1 MTMRE
6 RSYLHIQSQISTGQL
21 PAGAPIS
28 ELLLAK
34 ELGSSRTPIREAI
47 GQLVAEGLLEQTPT
61 GTTLVVRLQ
70 RQDIVELYEL
80 REALET
86 YVIEKVAGS
95 ALPESDRERLQRL
108 VDEILVLQ
116 RELQASGAKALD
128 ESQMNRFL
136 ASDFAFHSLLMSM
149 AHNSR
154 IQKVLNEMR
163 LLIRI
168 FSIQR
173 RGHTPKLLETIH
185 HHHQKILDAIVSHD
199 EVQARQLLAE
209 HIRTSLQER
218 LDEFDYRR
226 RERSLRESIPSFL
239 EPSRLLADIDTA
251 NREITTGAGGRP
263 ESMIRDV

>member
-1 MTMRE
+1 MRE

-28 ELLLAK
+28 ELVLAK

-47 GQLVAEGLLEQTPT
+47 GQLVAEGLLEQTPL

-95 ALPESDRERLQRL
+95 GVHENDRERLQGL
-108 VDEILVLQ
+108 VNEILVLQ
-116 RELQASGAKALD
+116 RELQTSGARALD
-128 ESQMNRFL
+128 ASQMNRFL
-136 ASDFAFHSLLMSM
+136 ASDFAFHSMLMSM

-173 RGHTPKLLETIH
+173 RGHEKALLETIH
-185 HHHQKILDAIVSHD
+185 RHHQGILDSVVNQDATR
-199 EVQARQLLAE
+199 ARQLLAE

-218 LDEFDYRR
+218 LDEFDHWR
-226 RERSLRESIPSFL
+226 RERSFRESLPSFL
-239 EPSRLLADIDTA
+239 EPPKAALAD
-251 NREITTGAGGRP
+251 
-263 ESMIRDV
+263 

>member
-28 ELLLAK
+28 ELVLAK

-70 RQDIVELYEL
+70 RQDIIELYEL

-86 YVIEKVAGS
+86 YVIEKVARS
-95 ALPESDRERLQRL
+95 AIHETDRERLQQL
-108 VDEILVLQ
+108 VSEIRVLQ
-116 RELQASGAKALD
+116 HELDTSGARALD
-128 ESQMNRFL
+128 ASQMNRFL
-136 ASDFAFHSLLMSM
+136 ASDFAFHSMLMSM

-173 RGHTPKLLETIH
+173 RGHEKELLDTIH
-185 HHHQKILDAIVSHD
+185 KHHQQILDSVVNQD
-199 EVQARQLLAE
+199 PGRARQLLAE

-218 LDEFDYRR
+218 LDEFDHWR
-226 RERSLRESIPSFL
+226 RERSFRESMPTFL
-239 EPSRLLADIDTA
+239 EPFKNVVQDKDS
-251 NREITTGAGGRP
+251 
-263 ESMIRDV
+263 IRSPTDR

>member
-1 MTMRE
+1 MRE
-6 RSYLHIQSQISTGQL
+6 RSYLHIQSQISTGHL

-86 YVIEKVAGS
+86 YVIEKVAES
-95 ALPESDRERLQRL
+95 ALHETDRGRLQRL

-116 RELQASGAKALD
+116 RELQTSGARALD
-128 ESQMNRFL
+128 DSQMNRFL
-136 ASDFAFHSLLMSM
+136 ASDFAFHSMLMSM

-173 RGHTPKLLETIH
+173 RGHTPNLLETIH
-185 HHHQKILDAIVSHD
+185 RHHQQILDAIVKQD
-199 EVQARQLLAE
+199 VARARQLLAE
-209 HIRTSLQER
+209 HIKTSLQER
-218 LDEFDYRR
+218 LDEFDHWR
-226 RERSLRESIPSFL
+226 RERSFRDSIPSFL
-239 EPSRLLADIDTA
+239 ESSKLLTNMDVSETSLTSDIP
-251 NREITTGAGGRP
+251 EISKP
-263 ESMIRDV
+263 

>member
-1 MTMRE
+1 MRE
-6 RSYLHIQSQISTGQL
+6 RSYLHIQTQISNGRL

-28 ELLLAK
+28 ELVLAK

-61 GTTLVVRLQ
+61 GTTLVVRLE
-70 RQDIVELYEL
+70 REDIVELYEL

-95 ALPESDRERLQRL
+95 AIHDNDRERLQWL
-108 VDEILVLQ
+108 VNEILILQ

-128 ESQMNRFL
+128 ASQMNRFL

-173 RGHTPKLLETIH
+173 RGHTPNLLETIH
-185 HHHQKILDAIVSHD
+185 RHHQQILDSIVNQD
-199 EVQARQLLAE
+199 AERARQLLAE

-218 LDEFDYRR
+218 LDEFDHWR
-226 RERSLRESIPSFL
+226 RERSFRESMPSFL
-239 EPSRLLADIDTA
+239 ESSKLLA
-251 NREITTGAGGRP
+251 NMEVP
-263 ESMIRDV
+263 ENEPSY

>member
-21 PAGAPIS
+21 PAGAAIS

-70 RQDIVELYEL
+70 REDIIELYEL

-95 ALPESDRERLQRL
+95 ALSETDRDRLQRL

-116 RELQASGAKALD
+116 RELEVSDAKALD
-128 ESQMNRFL
+128 KSQMNRFL
-136 ASDFAFHSLLMSM
+136 ASDFAFHSMLMSM

-173 RGHTPKLLETIH
+173 RGHEVALLATIH
-185 HHHQKILDAIVSHD
+185 SHHQRILDSVLNQDAP
-199 EVQARQLLAE
+199 QARTLLSE
-209 HIRTSLQER
+209 HIRISLQER
-218 LDEFDYRR
+218 LDEFDHWR
-226 RERSLRESIPSFL
+226 REQSFRESMPSFF
-239 EPSRLLADIDTA
+239 E
-251 NREITTGAGGRP
+251 
-263 ESMIRDV
+263 